1 MCWSDCIMIWKF
13 VRKKI
18 GNIVFVLFC
27 TNAIRTHLFLGWM
40 WVWFYFFFLFR
51 ISLLFS
57 IFTLFSLYLVL
68 LSRSRVSFRL
78 CNARSFIT
86 YTGRKTVDL
95 VMDKGVH
102 YMQKTRGLVF
112 VALTIDSAG
121 QWREFY
127 DLWKTPLVAIL
138 SEAEADPT

>member
-1 MCWSDCIMIWKF
+1 MFFFAQMQY
-13 VRKKI
+13 
-18 GNIVFVLFC
+18 GH
-27 TNAIRTHLFLGWM
+27 TYFLA
-40 WVWFYFFFLFR
+40 VCEYDFNYFFFR

-57 IFTLFSLYLVL
+57 IFTLFSLILVL
-68 LSRSRVSFRL
+68 LFRSRVSFRL

-138 SEAEADPT
+138 SKAEADPT